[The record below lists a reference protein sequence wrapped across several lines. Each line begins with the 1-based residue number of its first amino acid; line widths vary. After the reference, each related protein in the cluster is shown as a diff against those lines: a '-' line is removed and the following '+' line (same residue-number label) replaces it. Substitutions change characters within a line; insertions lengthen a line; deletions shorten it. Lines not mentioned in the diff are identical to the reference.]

1 MNGTPT
7 KLPPRAF
14 KTQLSNMSCKWS
26 PFEETKL
33 AVASAENYGMLGKG
47 AVTVLNV
54 DPMGIQAVKVFNTPD
69 ACMDVCFNEGNGNQ
83 ILSSSGDGTLSLWDL
98 TLPDNS
104 PPVQMVKAHEAEVN
118 SVAWNHINAKTIVT
132 ASNDMKV
139 NVWDATTLATG
150 QPVASFAHDF
160 TVYQAMWHPTHD
172 SIIGSCSGD

>member
-1 MNGTPT
+1 M
-7 KLPPRAF
+7 
-14 KTQLSNMSCKWS
+14 
-26 PFEETKL
+26 
-33 AVASAENYGMLGKG
+33 
-47 AVTVLNV
+47 
-54 DPMGIQAVKVFNTPD
+54 KVFNTPD

-83 ILSSSGDGTLSLWDL
+83 ILSSSGDGTISLWDL

-118 SVAWNHINAKTIVT
+118 SVAWNHINGKTIVT

-150 QPVASFAHDF
+150 QPVASFAHEF